1 MERLDLRALCVPVEH
16 FDRPRARADWKTGD
30 KLPVDPVATNW
41 LSAFGRR
48 KMLMRRLKVPRQ
60 NLCLANTI
68 VVENSIRRFGV
79 RSVLTNQRNTISRTR
94 QPGEQRSKSLT
105 KSLVFE
111 LTISERAINPRI
123 RPLCIGT
130 SSPLQEAARICRN
143 SF

>member
-1 MERLDLRALCVPVEH
+1 MERLDLRTLCVPVEH
-16 FDRPRARADWKTGD
+16 FDRPRARVDWKTGD

-41 LSAFGRR
+41 LSALGRR
-48 KMLMRRLKVPRQ
+48 KTLMRRLKVPRQ

-68 VVENSIRRFGV
+68 IVENSIRRFGV

-94 QPGEQRSKSLT
+94 QLREQRSKSLT

-123 RPLCIGT
+123 RPLCIGN
-130 SSPLQEAARICRN
+130 SSPLQADTRICRN